1 MKRTAPRRA
10 LYLKRVELRHFRN
23 DLRADVALSPTLNVF
38 NGRNVVLKRS
48 HDEKA
53 LDVFN
58 QPLIE
63 SGVRIVATR
72 GEVAAR
78 AEAKM

>member
-1 MKRTAPRRA
+1 M
-10 LYLKRVELRHFRN
+10 YLKRIELRHFRSA
-23 DLRADVALSPTLNVF
+23 LRTEVAPSPTLNVF
-38 NGRNVVLKRS
+38 NGRNAVLTRS

-58 QPLIE
+58 QRLIE

-72 GEVAAR
+72 GAAR
-78 AEAKM
+78 TRSEPAM